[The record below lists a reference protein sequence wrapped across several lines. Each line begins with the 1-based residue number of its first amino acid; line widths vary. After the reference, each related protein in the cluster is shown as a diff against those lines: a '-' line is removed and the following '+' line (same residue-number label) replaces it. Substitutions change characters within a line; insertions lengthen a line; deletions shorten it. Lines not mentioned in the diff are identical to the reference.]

1 MLMAR
6 VAASSPKR
14 DVPTDTGAL
23 TGTGGVVAE
32 AGDDAAT
39 PEACK
44 KVIIN

>member
-23 TGTGGVVAE
+23 TGTGGVATITGRTRE
-32 AGDDAAT
+32 GDIKL
-39 PEACK
+39 EL
-44 KVIIN
+44 

>member
-1 MLMAR
+1 MLIAR
-6 VAASSPKR
+6 LAASSLKR
-14 DVPTDTGAL
+14 GVPTDMGAR